1 MAAAHA
7 ICCIRAM
14 RRVADYDPEDL
25 LCPVDPGGRER
36 GISDDVAFA
45 GPFGGDVLHPLLAPG
60 GEPCR
65 QDQAQVA
72 TAEGRWATRAS
83 AVRRPGGFP
92 VCKGCGGG
100 CGTFS
105 WCSGPAALAPSNAS
119 PPSCGLP
126 GGPRRL
132 RQAGPRAGLYFP

>member
-100 CGTFS
+100 SVTLRC
-105 WCSGPAALAPSNAS
+105 CSG
-119 PPSCGLP
+119 
-126 GGPRRL
+126 
-132 RQAGPRAGLYFP
+132 QAGLGASTACLPAGGLRAGQNWLREA

>member
-14 RRVADYDPEDL
+14 
-25 LCPVDPGGRER
+25 GGGSRITPPKNCSAPLIREVV
-36 GISDDVAFA
+36 SAASATMLPLA

-100 CGTFS
+100 SVTLRC
-105 WCSGPAALAPSNAS
+105 CSG
-119 PPSCGLP
+119 
-126 GGPRRL
+126 
-132 RQAGPRAGLYFP
+132 QAGLGASTACLPAGGLRAGQNWLREA

>member
-1 MAAAHA
+1 
-7 ICCIRAM
+7 M

-72 TAEGRWATRAS
+72 TAEGPLGYSCFGCS
-83 AVRRPGGFP
+83 AAWRIPG
-92 VCKGCGGG
+92 
-100 CGTFS
+100 
-105 WCSGPAALAPSNAS
+105 L
-119 PPSCGLP
+119 
-126 GGPRRL
+126 
-132 RQAGPRAGLYFP
+132 